1 MRFPRK
7 AAAFELRGPFGKR
20 VISVWGGKRV
30 VNNVDEIIR
39 ELAKIDRRR
48 GTTSQAF
55 DASRVAGAEHLVH
68 AARSALIAHTT
79 KHNFASTLNIE
90 LVCWVAAE
98 RQIGRAFEKVGVR
111 RGSGELA
118 ILNIGTSPGQV
129 KAAMAEIF
137 RRLSIERDDAVLEL
151 RRAKFPALRKTFSIA
166 QKELKVASLGKLIL
180 ERIALLA
187 LAK

>member
-1 MRFPRK
+1 MSFPRR
-7 AAAFELRGPFGKR
+7 ATAFELRGPFGRR
-20 VISVWGGKRV
+20 VAGVAGGRGAVKD
-30 VNNVDEIIR
+30 VDEFFR
-39 ELAKIDRRR
+39 VLAEIDKRQ

-68 AARSALIAHTT
+68 AARSALIAHSA
-79 KHNFASTLNIE
+79 KHNFASSLGIE

-98 RQIGRAFEKVGVR
+98 RQIGRVFEKVGVSK
-111 RGSGELA
+111 GSRELA
-118 ILNIGTSPGQV
+118 LLTIGTSRAQV

-137 RRLSIERDDAVLEL
+137 RTLAIKRDDGVLEL
-151 RRAKFPALRKTFSIA
+151 KRTKFPILQKTFSISR
-166 QKELKVASLGKLIL
+166 KELRVASIRNLIL